1 MEYFDTHAHYWD
13 AAFTENGESA
23 DQLIDAL
30 FSRDVV
36 GIVNVGTSPE
46 TSRQAKTQ
54 AEKHP
59 GMEYAAGIHPTDAQG
74 LSVRLE
80 DAIEEIRA
88 HFLPSEGKRPVAL
101 GEIGLDYHYDD
112 TDKAIQTAYFDAQLS
127 LAEELK
133 VPVIVHDRDAHAD
146 VFDAILRHPRV
157 TGVMH
162 SFSGSPEMALRYAKR
177 GWYVSFSGTV
187 SFKNARKVTE
197 AAAVVPADLILIES
211 DAPYL
216 TPHPFRGRRN
226 DSGYLEYTNAALAAA
241 RGVPPEETARQTL
254 ANAKRLFGLQ

>member
-1 MEYFDTHAHYWD
+1 MKYFDSHAHYWD
-13 AAFTENGESA
+13 DAFKQNGESV

-30 FSRDVV
+30 LSRDVA

-46 TSRQAKTQ
+46 TSRLAAEQ

-74 LSVRLE
+74 LAETMAEALDKISALFE
-80 DAIEEIRA
+80 A
-88 HFLPSEGKRPVAL
+88 GNCKRPVAL

-112 TDKAIQTAYFDAQLS
+112 TDREKQIAYFDAQLS
-127 LAEELK
+127 LAEELN

-146 VFDAILRHPRV
+146 VFDVILGHPRV
-157 TGVMH
+157 IGVMH
-162 SFSGSPEMALRYAKR
+162 SFSGSPEMAADYARR
-177 GWYVSFSGTV
+177 GWYISFSGTV

-197 AAAVVPADLILIES
+197 AAAVVPDDLILIET

-216 TPHPFRGRRN
+216 TPHPFRGQRN
-226 DSGYLEYTNAALAAA
+226 HSGFLEYTNAALAAA
-241 RGVPPEETARQTL
+241 RGVRPEETAALTL
-254 ANAKRLFGLQ
+254 ENAKRLFGLK

>member
-1 MEYFDTHAHYWD
+1 MKYFDSHAHYWD
-13 AAFTENGESA
+13 DAFKQNGESV

-30 FSRDVV
+30 LSRDVA

-46 TSRQAKTQ
+46 TSRQAREQ

-74 LSVRLE
+74 LAETMSEAL
-80 DAIEEIRA
+80 DGIRIL
-88 HFLPSEGKRPVAL
+88 FKRDGKRPVAL
-101 GEIGLDYHYDD
+101 GEIGLDYHYDE
-112 TDKAIQTAYFDAQLS
+112 TDREKQIAYFDAQLS
-127 LAEELK
+127 LAEELN

-157 TGVMH
+157 GGVMH
-162 SFSGSPEMALRYAKR
+162 SFSGSPEMAVDYARR
-177 GWYVSFSGTV
+177 GWYISFSGTV

-197 AAAVVPADLILIES
+197 AAALVPGDLILIET

-216 TPHPFRGRRN
+216 TPHPFRGQRN
-226 DSGYLEYTNAALAAA
+226 HSGFLEYTNAALAAA
-241 RGVPPEETARQTL
+241 RGVSPEETAALTL
-254 ANAKRLFGLQ
+254 ENAKRLFGLK

>member
-1 MEYFDTHAHYWD
+1 MKYFDSHAHYWD
-13 AAFTENGESA
+13 DAFKQNGESV

-30 FSRDVV
+30 LSRDVA

-46 TSRQAKTQ
+46 TSLLAREQ

-59 GMEYAAGIHPTDAQG
+59 GMEYAAGIHPIDAQG
-74 LSVRLE
+74 LYCE
-80 DAIEEIRA
+80 MEEAIDAILSMFFSHDR
-88 HFLPSEGKRPVAL
+88 KRPVAL

-112 TDKAIQTAYFDAQLS
+112 TDRKKQIRYFDEQLS
-127 LAEELK
+127 LAEELN

-157 TGVMH
+157 GGVMH
-162 SFSGSPEMALRYAKR
+162 SFSGSPEMALDYARR
-177 GWYVSFSGTV
+177 GWYISFSGTV

-197 AAAVVPADLILIES
+197 AAALVPGDLILIET

-216 TPHPFRGRRN
+216 APHPFRGQRN
-226 DSGYLEYTNAALAAA
+226 HSGFLAHTNAALAAA
-241 RGVPPEETARQTL
+241 RGVPPEETAALTL
-254 ANAKRLFGLQ
+254 KNAKRLFGLK